1 MILYSIRRGPNGHTI
16 TKFDDD
22 FNPVATY
29 DVTVGSCTCPAGP
42 RPTCRHRKMLPR
54 MLPKVGQ
61 PEFYC
66 YETQSWH
73 RPIEAH
79 GAEPSERGASEAS
92 EFISHEQDAS
102 VVSESITPTSCD
114 CYTMDEC
121 DERAG
126 CQILASEA
134 SVGPEPEPPPPVV
147 GAALGSS
154 APTPAPTA
162 AIRRR

>member
-73 RPIEAH
+73 RPVEAY
-79 GAEPSERGASEAS
+79 GVEPSEAGASEAS
-92 EFISHEQDAS
+92 DYIAQ
-102 VVSESITPTSCD
+102 
-114 CYTMDEC
+114 
-121 DERAG
+121 
-126 CQILASEA
+126 EA
-134 SVGPEPEPPPPVV
+134 EPELQPPPPVV
-147 GAALGSS
+147 GAALRSS

>member
-1 MILYSIRRGPNGHTI
+1 MILYSIRRGPKGHVI

-22 FNPVATY
+22 FNVEASY

-73 RPIEAH
+73 RPVEAY
-79 GAEPSERGASEAS
+79 GAEPSEAGASEAY
-92 EFISHEQDAS
+92 AS
-102 VVSESITPTSCD
+102 AASRDYRARPPTAASLCAQPYGSPTP
-114 CYTMDEC
+114 
-121 DERAG
+121 
-126 CQILASEA
+126 
-134 SVGPEPEPPPPVV
+134 
-147 GAALGSS
+147 
-154 APTPAPTA
+154 APTPAP